1 MRLDVA
7 TEAQRRFGNDVG
19 RDAGQELFE
28 RFVTVEDDT
37 VPANRAPVVGVVRGV
52 VGGLVVRSA

>member
-37 VPANRAPVVGVVRGV
+37 VPANRAPVVGVVRG
-52 VGGLVVRSA
+52 LVVRSA